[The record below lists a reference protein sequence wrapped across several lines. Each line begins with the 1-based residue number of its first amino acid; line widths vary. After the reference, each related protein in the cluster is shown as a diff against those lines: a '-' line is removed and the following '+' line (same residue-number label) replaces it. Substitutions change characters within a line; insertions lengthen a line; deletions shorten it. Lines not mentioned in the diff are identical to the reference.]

1 MHDGERMRGR
11 ARVAQARVDGMKW
24 GWILAAQLLLS
35 LLATGLV
42 GQEVQQLTLEE
53 AVEIALRNNPNYLS
67 RANDQAAADWQ
78 AREAYGGLLP
88 SVSANA
94 NAAYTEAG
102 VQRIGTLDFGAQST
116 DWYSSSY
123 SLNLNW
129 TLDGNTLFAIP
140 SARANQE
147 ATAAGIRAAEFLTE
161 QTVTLQYMT
170 ALRARDAVAV
180 ARDQLE
186 RADQNLEIVRTRV
199 ESGSAAGTEA
209 GQAEVTRGRAEV
221 ALLRAERD
229 SRAEIL
235 RLQEQLGTTI
245 GNELELVSEFQIFEP
260 TWETEALIEEAMA
273 AHPSLR
279 SARATESSRQAQVRQ
294 AWSSY
299 LPSLNLS
306 TSFSG
311 NALQALNEDF
321 VVNNI
326 EDNYNAAFG
335 SCQRWNAIDAGISGG
350 LPDYQQQNCNQFVY
364 SDEIGQQA
372 LASNEVFPF
381 DFTRNPVSLRLN
393 VSLPIFTG
401 FTRQRQLEQAESQAR
416 DAAHSR
422 RAEELRLRTAIT
434 QALYDVRASYTSV
447 EIEERNLELAQE
459 QLTTARQRYAVG
471 NTSILDL
478 QDAETSLSTAERDYL
493 DARYNFHQSL
503 VVLEAA
509 TGRTLRPEGMDDD
522 DVDENGN
529 GG

>member
-1 MHDGERMRGR
+1 MHEGTRMRGR
-11 ARVAQARVDGMKW
+11 ARVAQVRVDGMKW

-42 GQEVQQLTLEE
+42 GQEARQLTLEE
-53 AVEIALRNNPNYLS
+53 AVELAIRNNPTYLS
-67 RANDQAAADWQ
+67 RANDQSAADWQ

-88 SVSANA
+88 TVTANA

-161 QTVTLQYMT
+161 QAVTLQYMT

-186 RADQNLEIVRTRV
+186 RSEQNLEIVRTRV
-199 ESGSAAGTEA
+199 SSGAAAGTEA

-229 SRAEIL
+229 ARAEIL
-235 RLQEQLGTTI
+235 RLQEQLGTTVGDEI
-245 GNELELVSEFQIFEP
+245 ELVSEFQIFVPE
-260 TWETEALIEEAMA
+260 WETDALIDEAMA
-273 AHPSLR
+273 AHPSLQ
-279 SARATESSRQAQVRQ
+279 SARATESSQQAQVRQ
-294 AWSSY
+294 AWSNY

-311 NALQALNEDF
+311 NALQALNEEF
-321 VVNNI
+321 VVSSVQ
-326 EDNYNAAFG
+326 DNFAGAMGN
-335 SCQRWNAIDAGISGG
+335 CQRWNAIDAGIAGG
-350 LPDYQQQNCNQFVY
+350 LPNYNQQDCSQFAY
-364 SDEIGQQA
+364 TDEIGQQA
-372 LASNEVFPF
+372 LAANEVFPF
-381 DFTRNPVSLRLN
+381 DFTKNPVSLRMS

-401 FTRQRQLEQAESQAR
+401 FSRQRQLEQAESTAR
-416 DAAHSR
+416 DAAHTR

-434 QALYDVRASYTSV
+434 QALYDVRASHRSV
-447 EIEERNLELAQE
+447 EIEERNLELAQQ

-503 VVLEAA
+503 VILEAA
-509 TGRTLRPEGMDDD
+509 TGRALRPEGMDDD
-522 DVDENGN
+522 DVDDSGSQ
-529 GG
+529 G